1 MNKAFQLKQILYFR
15 LSGEKEDRRRN
26 ISLCAHT
33 GALFYNCVIL
43 IKADM
48 A

>member
-1 MNKAFQLKQILYFR
+1 MNKASQLKYILYFR
-15 LSGEKEDRRRN
+15 SPRQKEDRRRS

-33 GALFYNCVIL
+33 GALFCISVIL
-43 IKADM
+43 FKADM